1 MAAREA
7 LIVGAGLAG
16 LGCALRLREI
26 GVPFQ
31 IVEAADAVGGRV
43 RTDVVNGFR
52 LDRGFQVL
60 LPAYPEAERVLD
72 YAPLDLKA
80 FKHADLIRFG
90 GRFHRIA
97 DPRLEPWTA
106 FKSLFG
112 PVVSL
117 RDSFRILSLLSKVKA
132 GKVEDQFRRPE
143 GLTLDFLRWGGRFSE
158 AMIDRYFR
166 PYLSCIFLE
175 RDLVTSSRLFR
186 FVLRTLVA
194 GGAAVPAAGMA
205 AIPEQLAAR
214 LPADAIRLNSAV
226 EKVES
231 GKIVLR
237 SGEDLTGRAII
248 VATEGPE
255 AARLLANEVRDP
267 GSRSVCCLYF
277 AADESPVKEPILL
290 LNAHDPG
297 PVNHLAVMSDVSP
310 SYAPAGAALI
320 SASVLG
326 IPTQDD
332 ANLMAAVREQL
343 TGWFGSV
350 VGAWRHLRTYRIRH
364 ALPDQT
370 APALDEPERPVRL
383 DDGLYVCGDHRE
395 HGSIHGALASGWR
408 AAQAVAE
415 DLHSG
420 AV

>member
-1 MAAREA
+1 MAAPKV

-31 IVEAADAVGGRV
+31 IVEASDGVGGRV
-43 RTDVVNGFR
+43 RTDILDGFR

-60 LPAYPEAERVLD
+60 LPAYPEAERTLD
-72 YAPLDLKA
+72 YAPLDLKP

-106 FKSLFG
+106 LKSLFG
-112 PVVSL
+112 PIVTL
-117 RDSFRILSLLSKVKA
+117 RDTLRFSSLISKVKA

-158 AMIDRYFR
+158 TMIDRYFR
-166 PYLSCIFLE
+166 PYFSCIFLE

-186 FVLRTLVA
+186 FVLRTLLG
-194 GGAAVPAAGMA
+194 GGAAVPAAGMG

-214 LPADAIRLNSAV
+214 LPGETIRLNTAV
-226 EKVES
+226 EKIDP
-231 GKIVLR
+231 GKVTIR
-237 SGEDLTGRAII
+237 GGEELAARAIVI
-248 VATEGPE
+248 ATDGPT
-255 AARLLANEVRDP
+255 AARLLPNEVRNP
-267 GSRSVCCLYF
+267 GSRAVTCVYF
-277 AADESPVKEPILL
+277 AADESPVKEPVLVM
-290 LNAHDPG
+290 NADDPG
-297 PVNHLAVMSDVSP
+297 PVNHLAVMSDVAP
-310 SYAPAGAALI
+310 SYAPAGAALL
-320 SASVLG
+320 SVSVLG
-326 IPTQDD
+326 EPAQDD
-332 ANLMAAVREQL
+332 ASLTAAVRDQL
-343 TGWFGSV
+343 TGWFGSAV
-350 VGAWRHLRTYRIRH
+350 RGWRHLRTYRIRH
-364 ALPDQT
+364 ALPDHT

-415 DLHSG
+415 DVYAG